1 MLHTCSN
8 LIKNAVFRPPNI
20 GHHCQDIEA
29 APVTVSWSHLLS
41 HRTGLVLAQL
51 TRSLIPPCHSTAAVL
66 QLHHSLDEDSL
77 ALLM

>member
-1 MLHTCSN
+1 M
-8 LIKNAVFRPPNI
+8 PNI
-20 GHHCQDIEA
+20 GHHCQDIKA

-41 HRTGLVLAQL
+41 RRRGLVPAQL